1 MTNGQMSFCFSRP
14 SNKVS
19 IIDEGWRTAAKE
31 KVGNMSEKSYGEKL
45 DFLQKPLTNITY
57 QSPVILH

>member
-45 DFLQKPLTNITY
+45 DFLQKPLTNI
-57 QSPVILH
+57 